1 MKAELSYKGISLHQS
16 VLNEELKKARM
27 IQELLE
33 EIRTEAELS
42 GRDTASINR
51 DLEMIER
58 IKTSISSRSEFLD
71 WVVDRFKQVSEM
83 NIDEIKMIEN
93 QLNRLTEDIHG

>member
-16 VLNEELKKARM
+16 VLSEELKKARM
-27 IQELLE
+27 IKELLV
-33 EIRTEAELS
+33 EIRTEYELI
-42 GRDTASINR
+42 GRDTGSINR

-58 IKTSISSRSEFLD
+58 IITSISSRSEFLD

-83 NIDEIKMIEN
+83 NMAEIEMIEN
-93 QLNRLTEDIHG
+93 QLNRLTEDNHG

>member
-16 VLNEELKKARM
+16 VLSEELKKARM
-27 IQELLE
+27 IKELLV
-33 EIRTEAELS
+33 EIRTEYELI
-42 GRDTASINR
+42 GRDTGSINR

-58 IKTSISSRSEFLD
+58 IITSISSRSEFLD

-83 NIDEIKMIEN
+83 NMAELEKMKN